1 MMASDDYLPDLIDP
15 TMICAFSGWNDAG
28 EAATS
33 TVEHLALTWDARA
46 YASIDPEE
54 YYDFQVNRP
63 HVALVNGVSRQI
75 VWGTVHVS
83 IARMPVSGRDVVLV
97 SGPEPNLR
105 WKSFCEE
112 FLDIARDLGVERMVL
127 LGGMST
133 DTHFER
139 PVPVTG
145 TAWDPASAA
154 RYRVEQ
160 SSYEGPTGITGLLH
174 DAAVRAGIPTVSF
187 WAGTPY
193 YVSAPTWTPATV
205 ALLRRLEEALEEPIS
220 VDALERQA
228 AAAIAIVH
236 GLVESDPAIREQ
248 LDSII
253 FEEDRVDEDAGEQ
266 LAQDFERYLRRRDTD
281 PDAGDAPA

>member
-1 MMASDDYLPDLIDP
+1 MASDDYLPDLVDP

-33 TVEHLALTWDARA
+33 AVEHLALAWDADS
-46 YASIDPEE
+46 YASFDPEE

-63 HVALVNGVSRQI
+63 QIALVSGVSRQI
-75 VWGTVHVS
+75 VWSTVHVS

-97 SGPEPNLR
+97 VGPEPNLR

-112 FLDIARDLGVERMVL
+112 FLDVARDLGVERLLL

-154 RYRVEQ
+154 KYGLQQ
-160 SSYEGPTGITGLLH
+160 SSYEGPTGITGVLH
-174 DAAVRAGIPTVSF
+174 DAAVRAGIPAVSF

-193 YVSAPTWTPATV
+193 YVSAPIWTPATV
-205 ALLRRLEEALEEPIS
+205 ALLRRLEEVLEEPIS
-220 VDALERQA
+220 VDTLERQA
-228 AAAIAIVH
+228 AAAIAIVR

-248 LDSII
+248 LDSIA
-253 FEEDRVDEDAGEQ
+253 FEEDHVGEDAGEQ
-266 LAQDFERYLRRRDTD
+266 LAQDFERYLRRRDKD
-281 PDAGDAPA
+281 PGPGGTEP

>member
-1 MMASDDYLPDLIDP
+1 MMASDDFLPDLVEP
-15 TMICAFSGWNDAG
+15 TMICAFAGWNDAG

-33 TVEHLALTWDARA
+33 AVEHLALSWDARA
-46 YASIDPEE
+46 YYSVEPEE

-63 HVALVNGVSRQI
+63 QVALVDGVSRQI
-75 VWGTVHVS
+75 VWSTVHVS

-97 SGPEPNLR
+97 VGPEPNLR
-105 WKSFCEE
+105 WKTFCEE
-112 FLDIARDLGVERMVL
+112 LLDVARDLGVERIVL

-133 DTHFER
+133 DSHFER
-139 PVPVTG
+139 PVPVSG
-145 TAWDPASAA
+145 TAWDPASAT
-154 RYRVEQ
+154 RYRVAQ

-174 DAAVRAGIPTVSF
+174 DAAVRAGIPAVSF

-205 ALLRRLEEALEEPIS
+205 ALLRRLEEVLEEPIA
-220 VDALERQA
+220 VEALERQA
-228 AAAIAIVH
+228 TAAVAIVR

-248 LDSII
+248 LDSIA
-253 FEEDRVDEDAGEQ
+253 FEEDHVDEDAGEQ

-281 PDAGDAPA
+281 PGPE